1 MDSKV
6 AQIKQIL
13 SKPAEQRSTY
23 ELKNLLVP
31 LMADISFFKERKL
44 KTPDLNEVC
53 GGLEYAS
60 YPNNSFVLR
69 YGEVGDKFY
78 IILKGKV
85 SVWIPMKVENMRRP
99 MKNFMDNV
107 RNRFNRDND
116 FFFSKSV
123 IKE

>member
-1 MDSKV
+1 
-6 AQIKQIL
+6 
-13 SKPAEQRSTY
+13 
-23 ELKNLLVP
+23 
-31 LMADISFFKERKL
+31 MADISFFKERKL